1 MKEDAG
7 KIGLWDKEVK
17 GGGRT
22 LPDENIENHRPSP
35 AILIYF
41 ARSFVW
47 CPTGQKAKVLHSGRR
62 PNLTSLVKN
71 ERRKRRTEGQEKR
84 EGKRQGITGS
94 EG

>member
-7 KIGLWDKEVK
+7 KFGLWDKEVK
-17 GGGRT
+17 GGGRR
-22 LPDENIENHRPSP
+22 LPDENMENHRLSP
-35 AILIYF
+35 DILIYF
-41 ARSFVW
+41 TRSFVW
-47 CPTGQKAKVLHSGRR
+47 CATGQKAKVLHSGRR